1 MRHFFFPQFK
11 VWVYGES
18 VLRKRGKECVTIFLS
33 IFLSFYLCRESII
46 LTRCRVSTKWLNL
59 LHKICAIFAQIFFCK
74 LLRMKRNEFCTIF
87 FAQFAQNR
95 KYFLRKLRMK
105 GNFSFAQFFA
115 QFAQKHKFYAKCNF
129 IGKLS
134 KNDILSLEL
143 NNWRFISYI
152 KKKKIL
158 TYEYDND
165 YTTLNWLRPVTKS
178 LN

>member
-1 MRHFFFPQFK
+1 MRYFFFPQFK

-105 GNFSFAQFFA
+105 RNFSFVQFFL
-115 QFAQKHKFYAKCNF
+115 HNYTKCNF
-129 IGKLS
+129 LGTLS
-134 KNDILSLEL
+134 KIDILSLEL
-143 NNWRFISYI
+143 NNWRFIPYH
-152 KKKKIL
+152 KKKIL

-165 YTTLNWLRPVTKS
+165 YWLLPVTKS